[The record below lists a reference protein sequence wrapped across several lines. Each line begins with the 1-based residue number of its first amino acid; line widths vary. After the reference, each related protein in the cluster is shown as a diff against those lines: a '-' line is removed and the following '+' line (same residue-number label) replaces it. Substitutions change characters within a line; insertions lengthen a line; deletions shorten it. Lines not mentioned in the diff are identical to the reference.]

1 MPQGDGR
8 RSPAVP
14 ACPGIWGPGIAPK
27 SNVAQI
33 VVSSSLG
40 AMLKPLVRSLVSAVV
55 AACFAFIAT
64 ASGAMPG
71 CSGQAGVADH
81 AQHGS
86 PAQPGGHHHMPAG
99 RQACVVHVCCA
110 HLTVTAAA
118 TLGDEQVFALH
129 AAPGFLPSA
138 NVPATPT
145 PHALPFAQAPPAPIV

>member
-1 MPQGDGR
+1 
-8 RSPAVP
+8 
-14 ACPGIWGPGIAPK
+14 
-27 SNVAQI
+27 
-33 VVSSSLG
+33 
-40 AMLKPLVRSLVSAVV
+40 MLKPLVRSLVSAVV

-110 HLTVTAAA
+110 HLNGTAPTHARRRACVRAA
-118 TLGDEQVFALH
+118 RRAR
-129 AAPGFLPSA
+129 LPAGRRHSRSRL
-138 NVPATPT
+138 PRTRY
-145 PHALPFAQAPPAPIV
+145 PFAQAPPAPIV

>member
-1 MPQGDGR
+1 
-8 RSPAVP
+8 
-14 ACPGIWGPGIAPK
+14 
-27 SNVAQI
+27 
-33 VVSSSLG
+33 
-40 AMLKPLVRSLVSAVV
+40 MLKPLVRSLASAVV

-64 ASGAMPG
+64 TSGAMPG

-86 PAQPGGHHHMPAG
+86 PAPGNHHHVPAG

-110 HLTVTAAA
+110 HLNAPVPAP
-118 TLGDEQVFALH
+118 LGGQHVFALH

-138 NVPATPT
+138 DIPATPT